1 MHCQVHIYIRRYLRC
16 LNVFSSNTVA
26 SLLVLNMLHMC
37 VFDLAGIKFQPPP
50 LCPAN
55 YIPRL
60 EIINEISKVIV
71 DDSSDENST
80 ICIGTT
86 VTIRG
91 IGGIGKSTLA
101 KALCYHPL
109 VKKYFT
115 HGFLWISLTPPRLS
129 PEVVLRDIYNKL
141 TSNSIMCNFSL
152 LKDKIRLLFASFPC
166 KLLIILDD
174 VVDADDVTEYVEI
187 FGSSKTVLT
196 TRKNDINIT
205 IPSKKC
211 FDIGPMK
218 TFEAVQLLTWQIPQL
233 AALGA
238 NDANKIQELAKD
250 LYYWPLLLS
259 LVRGQL
265 YIHCTAWK
273 ESPTSAILNVRQKL
287 QDKGLT
293 AFDPQRIK
301 KENAVKASINASLE
315 LLTNNENYVLFHIVS
330 GIGVGSCV
338 LKAYIF
344 QLSKVTAEEFDKL
357 IKNLWSH
364 GLINVGKI
372 TLPPNNV
379 AFPCIEIHD
388 IIAQYIIEEMPY
400 NYHLFL
406 REIIL
411 LDNSFVRFFS
421 ILCPDGIVNGIHIE
435 SFLVNIIDVIAI
447 PLCIRSMAVLT
458 RAKQVEF
465 SQVLN
470 LLIESYSDILKTNAL
485 IHFFERKQPLS
496 QIYGCV
502 KENCRIM
509 QSMLANHRFNEAA
522 TWLFEHTNNHPYKMQ
537 MESIQTLN
545 NELANECKH
554 NPKLVK
560 LVKETIGTYCLNCV
574 NIEAKDL
581 GIRFSGMIHLRKI
594 ISEMTE
600 AGATD
605 KEILE
610 ISNQFFN
617 S

>member
-1 MHCQVHIYIRRYLRC
+1 
-16 LNVFSSNTVA
+16 
-26 SLLVLNMLHMC
+26 MLHTC

-218 TFEAVQLLTWQIPQL
+218 IFEAVQLLTWRIPQL

-273 ESPTSAILNVRQKL
+273 ESPTSALLNVRQKL

-301 KENAVKASINASLE
+301 KESAVKASINASLE
-315 LLTNNENYVLFHIVS
+315 LLTNNEKYVLFHIVS
-330 GIGVGSCV
+330 GIGIGSSV
-338 LKAYIF
+338 LKACIF
-344 QLSKVTAEEFDKL
+344 KFSKVSSEEFDKL

-364 GLINVGKI
+364 GLINVGEI
-372 TLPPNNV
+372 MLPPKVV
-379 AFPCIEIHD
+379 AHSCIEIHD
-388 IIAQYIIEEMPY
+388 VIAQYIVEEMPY
-400 NYHLFL
+400 DYHVFL
-406 REIIL
+406 TE
-411 LDNSFVRFFS
+411 
-421 ILCPDGIVNGIHIE
+421 
-435 SFLVNIIDVIAI
+435 VNIIDFGNCFLSIVDTHEINVTNVKTDAVIMIDVLLI
-447 PLCIRSMAVLT
+447 PFIIRTFAVLT
-458 RAKQVEF
+458 RAKQIEF
-465 SQVLN
+465 SKSLDS
-470 LLIESYSDILKTNAL
+470 LIESCSNILKTRAVMDFL
-485 IHFFERKQPLS
+485 KRKQPLS
-496 QIYGCV
+496 QIYGFV

-509 QSMLANHRFNEAA
+509 QSLLLDNKYDEAVA
-522 TWLFEHTNNHPYKMQ
+522 WITEYTENHPLMVLL
-537 MESIQTLN
+537 ESIQTLKK
-545 NELANECKH
+545 ELINECKH
-554 NPKLVK
+554 NPELIELINKTIETVDLNKLK
-560 LVKETIGTYCLNCV
+560 SFGN
-574 NIEAKDL
+574 
-581 GIRFSGMIHLRKI
+581 MISSIIYGRKVI
-594 ISEMTE
+594 LEMIE

-605 KEILE
+605 EEIHE
-610 ISNQFFN
+610 IWNQI